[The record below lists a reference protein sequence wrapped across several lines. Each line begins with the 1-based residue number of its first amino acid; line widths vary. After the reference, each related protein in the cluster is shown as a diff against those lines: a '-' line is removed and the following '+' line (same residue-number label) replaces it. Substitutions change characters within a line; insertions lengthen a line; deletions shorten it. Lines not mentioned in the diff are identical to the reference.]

1 MSRTIGDINSNQ
13 DGDIDH
19 YHTILPEASGMA
31 GDSALDK
38 YTTARMPFDVEKQT
52 LLPSIA
58 HLQSDDSLFGES
70 KTNEG
75 NSKLVKY
82 NHQISN
88 GTNNRLNATELT
100 APQTSKNT

>member
-1 MSRTIGDINSNQ
+1 
-13 DGDIDH
+13 
-19 YHTILPEASGMA
+19 
-31 GDSALDK
+31 
-38 YTTARMPFDVEKQT
+38 MPFDVGGVDKQT

-82 NHQISN
+82 NHHISN
-88 GTNNRLNATELT
+88 ATNRLNATELT
-100 APQTSKNT
+100 AP